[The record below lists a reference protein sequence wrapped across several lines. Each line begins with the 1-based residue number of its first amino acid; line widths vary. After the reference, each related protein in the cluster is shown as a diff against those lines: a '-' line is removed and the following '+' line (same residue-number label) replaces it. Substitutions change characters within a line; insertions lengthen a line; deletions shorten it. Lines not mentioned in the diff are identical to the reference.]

1 MLTTSIMAS
10 VLLVF
15 YLFLLIRWDK
25 VKRPGMLRF
34 GLLGFGLMLLG
45 NFFFIALDRDFMIAG
60 QVLHYIGLIPVFIGA
75 IGACRPEILP
85 VLGPAEE
92 EANKA
97 VNQVLQDIKPDDSQT
112 DG

>member
-1 MLTTSIMAS
+1 MLTTSIMAV

-15 YLFLLIRWDK
+15 YLFLLVRWEK

-60 QVLHYIGLIPVFIGA
+60 QVPHCIGLIPVFIGA
-75 IGACRPEILP
+75 IGSVRPGILP
-85 VLGPAEE
+85 VLGSTEE
-92 EANKA
+92 QADVTVTPVKE
-97 VNQVLQDIKPDDSQT
+97 DPDQ
-112 DG
+112 